1 MGEEFISFQML
12 MGSVVFIIFLSTVYI
27 RSSLQ
32 SQIDSNILGQVIK
45 WDLEAFLIFWVNH
58 GMLKIF
64 NHSVK
69 TAARLS
75 FALAPCCTRHN
86 KEWR

>member
-12 MGSVVFIIFLSTVYI
+12 MGTVVFIIFLNTVYI

-45 WDLEAFLIFWVNH
+45 WDLEVFLIFL
-58 GMLKIF
+58 GQ
-64 NHSVK
+64 S
-69 TAARLS
+69 
-75 FALAPCCTRHN
+75 
-86 KEWR
+86 